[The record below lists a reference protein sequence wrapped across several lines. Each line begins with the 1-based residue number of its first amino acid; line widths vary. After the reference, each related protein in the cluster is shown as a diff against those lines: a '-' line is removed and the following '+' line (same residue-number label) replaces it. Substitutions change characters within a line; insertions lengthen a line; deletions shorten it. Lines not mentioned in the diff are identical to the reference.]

1 MKALLRRFVREDE
14 GQDII
19 EYALLAAFIS
29 VIAILVIQNIGG
41 LVTTNYQAVE
51 TALTP

>member
-1 MKALLRRFVREDE
+1 MKTLVHFIREDQ

-29 VIAILVIQNIGG
+29 VIAILAVSAIG
-41 LVTTNYQAVE
+41 LDVNRLFTSVDTT
-51 TALTP
+51 LGG